1 MHIYICIYICVF
13 MYMCVYVR
21 MYVCICI
28 CLYMYEYLFTN
39 DLINFV
45 FIYLT
50 QFWTLEPLAQ
60 GHIVL
65 LRYSYQSIV
74 FSIRLLFPSR
84 LNLFY
89 NSPLTVPIIHLIYQI
104 YVTAV
109 KHIYIIIPKC
119 ACVYVCL
126 CRFYLK
132 TVNGNGLI
140 LFAT

>member
-1 MHIYICIYICVF
+1 

-28 CLYMYEYLFTN
+28 CLYMYEYLFNN
-39 DLINFV
+39 DLITFV

-65 LRYSYQSIV
+65 LWCSYQSIV
-74 FSIRLLFPSR
+74 FSIILLFPSR
-84 LNLFY
+84 LNLYY
-89 NSPLTVPIIHLIYQI
+89 NSPLTVPIIHLIYQT

-109 KHIYIIIPKC
+109 KHISY
-119 ACVYVCL
+119 
-126 CRFYLK
+126 
-132 TVNGNGLI
+132 NN
-140 LFAT
+140 